1 MSFGHLVD
9 ILPKKW
15 LYNAPNQQIAD
26 KWNILLPQSSR
37 KELATDIES
46 LKKKIAGTE

>member
-1 MSFGHLVD
+1 M
-9 ILPKKW
+9 ILIDLMYFSLAYRSPI
-15 LYNAPNQQIAD
+15 LTND
-26 KWNILLPQSSR
+26 VILLLQSSR